1 MNNAYAVLGTL
12 FILIFVGA
20 WYAFSRPPSLLNNIA
35 TTMTLTSSTFID
47 GASIPPLYTCDGK
60 NISPPLLISGVPAQA
75 KSLVLIMDDPDV
87 PKAVKPD
94 GVFDHWALF
103 NIAPATTTIAEGGSV
118 GTRGNNG
125 AGRLGYTGPCPPA
138 QYEPSEHRY
147 NFVLYA
153 LDNEL
158 ALKEGASKQ
167 EVLQAIEGHVLEE
180 VQLMG
185 RYKRVAQ

>member
-35 TTMTLTSSTFID
+35 TTMTLTSSAFID

-103 NIAPATTTIAEGGSV
+103 NIQS
-118 GTRGNNG
+118 
-125 AGRLGYTGPCPPA
+125 C
-138 QYEPSEHRY
+138 
-147 NFVLYA
+147 FVNA
-153 LDNEL
+153 FF
-158 ALKEGASKQ
+158 A
-167 EVLQAIEGHVLEE
+167 VLSCLF
-180 VQLMG
+180 
-185 RYKRVAQ
+185 